1 MTRTRGESSGSGGW
15 WSSACTA
22 MALHDLKFLVRER
35 LSWRWKASGSK
46 LGRLWCHWSERLERD
61 GPSWPNFGHRRRF
74 LLELCKDKED
84 GGKKKAI
91 CVARGG
97 CRLIP
102 AVYLIAALLC
112 HVVPSPRPTPPCIST
127 APPSASAAPRRRWR
141 YRSSVWSAP
150 SRETTAGSRSWT
162 PLWTSSLR
170 ARPRPRAGRHQRTSP
185 SQMSR
190 TSGPGRMEW
199 RRKREVGVSTVIFRL
214 VLTRIHAGATT

>member
-1 MTRTRGESSGSGGW
+1 MTRTRAEGSGSGGW

-61 GPSWPNFGHRRRF
+61 GPSWPDFGHRRRF

-84 GGKKKAI
+84 GGKKEAI
-91 CVARGG
+91 CIARSG
-97 CRLIP
+97 CHLIP
-102 AVYLIAALLC
+102 A
-112 HVVPSPRPTPPCIST
+112 
-127 APPSASAAPRRRWR
+127 PRRCWR
-141 YRSSVWSAP
+141 CRSSVWSAP
-150 SRETTAGSRSWT
+150 SRETTADSRSWT

-170 ARPRPRAGRHQRTSP
+170 ARPRPHAGRHQRTSP
-185 SQMSR
+185 SRMSR
-190 TSGPGRMEW
+190 TSGPGHMEW

-214 VLTRIHAGATT
+214 VLTRIHAGATTWRATRARVVKM

>member
-61 GPSWPNFGHRRRF
+61 GPSWPDFGHRRRF

-84 GGKKKAI
+84 GGKKEAI
-91 CVARGG
+91 CIARSG
-97 CRLIP
+97 CHLIP
-102 AVYLIAALLC
+102 
-112 HVVPSPRPTPPCIST
+112 
-127 APPSASAAPRRRWR
+127 APRRRWR

-199 RRKREVGVSTVIFRL
+199 RRKREAGVSTVIFPL
-214 VLTRIHAGATT
+214 VLTRIHAGATTWRATRARVVKM